1 MSYLYFLWT
10 IPTHFIG
17 VVFLAFNLL
26 GFREKLRKCIYIV
39 DSNVRGIPDFY
50 IDYLVYAEDHRSRY
64 HQGIDHIGMLRA
76 IYRKI
81 SRNNIQGASTIEQQF
96 VRVVTGDYSHSI
108 TRKIKEQL
116 LSVLLSK
123 KRSKQDIAKAYL
135 AIAYY
140 GYNCQGL
147 EGITKLVGSNLECAS
162 EMQIISLVARLKYPE
177 PKNDSLIWEEKIHNR
192 VVYIQK
198 RYEKATNKS
207 KHADTASC
215 AGV

>member
-17 VVFLAFNLL
+17 VVFIAFNLL
-26 GFREKLRKCIYIV
+26 DFREKLRKCIFAV
-39 DSNVRGIPDFY
+39 DSNAYRIPDFY
-50 IDYLVYAEDHRSRY
+50 IGYLVSAEDHRSRY

-76 IYRKI
+76 VYKKI
-81 SRNNIQGASTIEQQF
+81 FGNNIQGASTIEQQF
-96 VRVVTGDYSHSI
+96 VRVVTGDYSQSI
-108 TRKIKEQL
+108 TRKLKEQL

-147 EGITKLVGSNLECAS
+147 EGVAKLIGSNLELAS
-162 EMQIISLVARLKYPE
+162 EMQIFSLVARLKYPE
-177 PKNDSLIWEEKIHNR
+177 PKNDSVKWEEKIRNR
-192 VVYIQK
+192 VIYIQK
-198 RYEKATNKS
+198 RHENATNKS
-207 KHADTASC
+207 RQRMLRTA
-215 AGV
+215 A